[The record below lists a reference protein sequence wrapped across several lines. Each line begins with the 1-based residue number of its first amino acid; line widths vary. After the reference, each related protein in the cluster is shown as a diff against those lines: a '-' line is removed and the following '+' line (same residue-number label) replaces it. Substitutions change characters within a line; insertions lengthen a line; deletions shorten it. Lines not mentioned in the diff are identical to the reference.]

1 MDLDSYI
8 SQIQR
13 LKNSEEQLKTKLKT
27 QQLS

>member
-13 LKNSEEQLKTKLKT
+13 LKKSEEQLKTKLKT